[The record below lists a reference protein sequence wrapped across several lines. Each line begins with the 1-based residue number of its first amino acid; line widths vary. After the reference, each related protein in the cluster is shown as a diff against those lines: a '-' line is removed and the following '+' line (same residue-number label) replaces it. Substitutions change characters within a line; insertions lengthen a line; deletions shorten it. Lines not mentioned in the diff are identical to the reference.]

1 MTEIYLFK
9 KKLLS
14 LLFSFHQGDLW
25 VIARVQVKKEKKKEH
40 KRNDLKDQQL
50 LKAF

>member
-9 KKLLS
+9 KNNFPYFFHFTKEICES
-14 LLFSFHQGDLW
+14 LHVCKW
-25 VIARVQVKKEKKKEH
+25 KKKRKKEH
-40 KRNDLKDQQL
+40 KQNDLKDQQL